1 MLTARIQ
8 IMNLIVQFL
17 NLINMLDIPKLRE
30 EFNKLKAT
38 MTPEKVAEW
47 VKSYG
52 DRFQLLLCE
61 QEKGCVF
68 NPQVFSLDFANPINF
83 MYVTPHQKNCYKDM
97 FSGAWY
103 TPALITDEDL
113 KEGDYFVDMC
123 QLRLDRVFKVPGNQA
138 YIDFLNSRRI
148 ANNEFVGDTSTRRQL
163 CKVESIANTY
173 FDVNQLAVEDIVWFL
188 EERAKDIAK

>member
-1 MLTARIQ
+1 
-8 IMNLIVQFL
+8 
-17 NLINMLDIPKLRE
+17 
-30 EFNKLKAT
+30 
-38 MTPEKVAEW
+38 
-47 VKSYG
+47 
-52 DRFQLLLCE
+52 
-61 QEKGCVF
+61 
-68 NPQVFSLDFANPINF
+68 
-83 MYVTPHQKNCYKDM
+83 M